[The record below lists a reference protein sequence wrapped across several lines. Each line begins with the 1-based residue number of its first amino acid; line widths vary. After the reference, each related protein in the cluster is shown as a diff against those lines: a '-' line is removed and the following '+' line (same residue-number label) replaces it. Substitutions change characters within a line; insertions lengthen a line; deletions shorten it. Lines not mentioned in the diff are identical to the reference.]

1 MDTARLVIRP
11 ATPPDHAAIAALHI
25 RSWQTAYAG
34 TLPDAVLARD
44 VPEGLTARWH
54 SYTSQDRDLVLIARD
69 APPGGALLGFAAVW
83 CRPEPYLDNLHVDP
97 AAKGRGVGRA
107 LMREIGRRLRDRGE
121 TTLSLMVFQAN
132 TAARAFYA
140 RLGGRETGR
149 CDERPFGHRVT
160 GVRVAWDDLTALL

>member
-11 ATPPDHAAIAALHI
+11 AKPPDHAAIAALHI
-25 RSWQTAYAG
+25 RSWQAAYAG

-54 SYTSQDRDLVLIARD
+54 SYTPQDRDLVLVARD
-69 APPGGALLGFAAVW
+69 AAADGPLLGFAAVW
-83 CRPEPYLDNLHVDP
+83 CRPQPYLDNLHVAP
-97 AAKGRGVGRA
+97 AARGRGVGRA
-107 LMREIGRRLRDRGE
+107 LMREIARHLTARGE
-121 TTLSLMVFQAN
+121 HTLSLMVFEDN
-132 TAARAFYA
+132 RSARAFYA
-140 RLGGRETGR
+140 RLGGRETDR